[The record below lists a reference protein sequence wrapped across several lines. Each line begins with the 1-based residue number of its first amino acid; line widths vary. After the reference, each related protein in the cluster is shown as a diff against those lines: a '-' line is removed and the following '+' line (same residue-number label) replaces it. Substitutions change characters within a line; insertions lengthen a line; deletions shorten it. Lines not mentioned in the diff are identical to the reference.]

1 MAKVGLNKRFCD
13 EITKVAQPVRKKIND
28 IYASLLRGGDA
39 NGLNLEPVQGNPE
52 MKTIRVNDNFRIV
65 LHRDGKGNFTIL
77 HIDQHDKAYA
87 WAARNR
93 LTVNPFTGEVQLYVV
108 DIPETPAAT
117 ATATGRAAATL
128 AAAGGESVQPPPFA
142 AVPDETLLRLGVPEA
157 QLPLVRTIRTDDEI
171 LALEGSFSQGVHDIL
186 LRLYDGESAE
196 ELVKELEAEKK
207 TAVPADDIAAAVEAS
222 AVSQSQ
228 FVFLSNEEEL
238 DRFRRES
245 LAKWRVFL
253 HPSQRKI
260 VEKRSKGPM
269 KVLGGAGTGKTVVAM
284 HRAKFL
290 LERVFTRPDQRV
302 LFTTFTK
309 NLAEDIR
316 TMMEAICSPR
326 DLGRLDVVNLDQW
339 AQDFL
344 RGKRIDAAIQF
355 EGEDRTRQMEKAMS
369 DAGYA
374 GPFPAVFFLRERNN
388 VVLAGQVSSLPEYL
402 RASRAGQGTRLS
414 AAQKKEVWKV
424 LEAYRLLLAKEKKID
439 FGEALV
445 MAEKLVRKEPSAP
458 YAAVVVDEAQD
469 FSAPAMRLVGALSG
483 NTLEASAP
491 DSLLV
496 VGDAHQRIYGRK
508 VVLSACGIQT
518 KGRSSKLRINYR
530 TTEKIRR
537 RAVAML
543 AGVSVDDLDGG
554 RDDNKGFRSL
564 VPGQLPEEARF
575 DDFGKEMDAIAAK
588 LGEWKKVDGREFGD
602 YAVLCRRKSDCDAV
616 EAALRDRGISSFR
629 VRRSA
634 SAGAKHPDKVR
645 IATMH
650 RAKGLE
656 FAGVVVAEINK
667 GVWPYRDG
675 EYDDLDAVAKRIEDD
690 GERSLLYVAM
700 TRAMTHVF
708 LTGVGPAPTEL
719 AT

>member
-13 EITKVAQPVRKKIND
+13 EITKVAPSTRKKIND
-28 IYASLLRGGDA
+28 IYSALLRGGDS
-39 NGLNLEPVQGNPE
+39 NGLNLETVNGNPE
-52 MKTIRVNDNFRIV
+52 MMTVRVNDNFRIV

-93 LTVNPFTGEVQLYVV
+93 LSVNPFTGEVQLYVV
-108 DIPETPAAT
+108 DIPEVREETPE
-117 ATATGRAAATL
+117 TGGGLPPSAAAS
-128 AAAGGESVQPPPFA
+128 AAPFA
-142 AVPDETLLRLGVPEA
+142 TKPPDDVLLRLGVPHD
-157 QLPLVRTIRTDDEI
+157 QLPIVRSLRNDDDI
-171 LALEGSFSQGVHDIL
+171 LALEGAFSQGVYDIL
-186 LRLYDGESAE
+186 LRLYDGESAD
-196 ELVKELEAEKK
+196 ELIKELESESR
-207 TAVPADDIAAAVEAS
+207 TNVPADDIAAAVAAN

-253 HPSQRKI
+253 HPSQRRI
-260 VEKRSKGPM
+260 VEKRTNGPM

-284 HRAKFL
+284 HRVKYL
-290 LERVFTRPDQRV
+290 LEKVFIRPDERV

-316 TMMEAICSPR
+316 SMMESICDPK

-339 AQDFL
+339 AQDYL
-344 RGKRIDAAIQF
+344 RRKQIHVDLLF
-355 EGEDRTRQMEKAMS
+355 EGEERTRLMETAMS
-369 DAGYA
+369 DSGYA
-374 GPFPAVFFLRERNN
+374 GPLSAGFFIRERSN

-402 RASRAGQGTRLS
+402 RVSRAGQGTRLS
-414 AAQKKEVWKV
+414 AVQKKEVWKV
-424 LEAYRLLLAKEKKID
+424 LEAYRQLLARCRKID

-445 MAEKLVRKEPSAP
+445 LSEKLLRKDGAAP

-469 FSAPAMRLVGALSG
+469 FSVPAMRLVAALSG
-483 NTLEASAP
+483 NTLEAPRP

-518 KGRSSKLRINYR
+518 KGRSAKLRINYR

-554 RDDNKGFRSL
+554 HDDNKGFRSL
-564 VPGQLPEEARF
+564 VPGQLPEETRF
-575 DDFGKEMDAIAAK
+575 ADFGKEMDAIAAK
-588 LGEWKKVDGREFGD
+588 LKEWKEIDGRDFGD
-602 YAVLCRRKSDCDAV
+602 YAVLCRRNRDCDNV
-616 EAALRDRGISSFR
+616 ETALRARGFASFR
-629 VRRSA
+629 VKRSA
-634 SAGAKHPDKVR
+634 SAGKNHPEKVR

-650 RAKGLE
+650 RVKGLE
-656 FAGVVVAEINK
+656 FAGVVIAEVNQ
-667 GVWPYRDG
+667 GVWPYRDN
-675 EYDDLDAVAKRIEDD
+675 EYAELDSVAKRIEDD

-700 TRAMTHVF
+700 TRAMTHAF
-708 LTGVGPAPTEL
+708 ITGIGPAPAEL
-719 AT
+719 GS